1 MRKAQLMVAW
11 NHLENLNKII
21 IVIKIIVLRI
31 KCFVTCETLELN
43 LIIVYP
49 YRHGL

>member
-21 IVIKIIVLRI
+21 IVIKILVLRI
-31 KCFVTCETLELN
+31 KCFVTCKTLELN
-43 LIIVYP
+43 LIIVSP